1 MNIENK
7 NNIINQPDLTVVICA
22 YNAADFI
29 EETLFG
35 FKNQTFKAF
44 KLLVIDDCST
54 DMTSE
59 FTKSFITRF
68 RQSYWS
74 VIKLPANVGLA
85 NSRKF
90 SENLV
95 DTEFVLDFDADDI
108 PLPDMLEKL
117 INILRIDPLCMG
129 VGCYCD
135 YINSEGNKIGTGFY
149 VGPLSKKQFHIQAS
163 QNKLIF
169 LHHPMYRRQFAKDVG
184 GRAVNGFPQGQIRYQ
199 DMCEDL
205 DLWVR
210 MSDFYQQGNYFV
222 VLPEPLFLYRK
233 HTNAMSNNSAAM
245 NERIRHIKYNLIRRR
260 NGLPEL
266 SFLDYLNSRSNYQIY
281 YNKWIDKSAYLYKQA
296 GRAFV
301 ERNYIRLFFY
311 MSCCFLLS
319 PKFLIKKTIS
329 NIKLNSF

>member
-7 NNIINQPDLTVVICA
+7 NNNINQPDLTVVICA

-59 FTKSFITRF
+59 FTKSFINRF

-85 NSRKF
+85 HSRKF

-149 VGPLSKKQFHIQAS
+149 VGPLSKKQFH
-163 QNKLIF
+163 K
-169 LHHPMYRRQFAKDVG
+169 G
-184 GRAVNGFPQGQIRYQ
+184 
-199 DMCEDL
+199 
-205 DLWVR
+205 
-210 MSDFYQQGNYFV
+210 
-222 VLPEPLFLYRK
+222 
-233 HTNAMSNNSAAM
+233 
-245 NERIRHIKYNLIRRR
+245 IKR
-260 NGLPEL
+260 
-266 SFLDYLNSRSNYQIY
+266 
-281 YNKWIDKSAYLYKQA
+281 
-296 GRAFV
+296 
-301 ERNYIRLFFY
+301 
-311 MSCCFLLS
+311 C
-319 PKFLIKKTIS
+319 
-329 NIKLNSF
+329 